1 MRYSRYYTKKN
12 RDGSRTVVRLGPAAT
27 FAHFFV
33 DVFAGVFAGGLII
46 VGSGIQSQTARDWI
60 IWSFGAGVPFLAWF
74 GRRAAAKRR

>member
-1 MRYSRYYTKKN
+1 MRYSRYYTKIN

-60 IWSFGAGVPFLAWF
+60 IWSFGAGVPFLACF

>member
-1 MRYSRYYTKKN
+1 MRYSRYYVKKN

-27 FAHFFV
+27 FARFFV
-33 DVFAGVFAGGLII
+33 DVFAGIFAGGLII

-60 IWSFGAGVPFLAWF
+60 IWSLGAGVPLLAWS